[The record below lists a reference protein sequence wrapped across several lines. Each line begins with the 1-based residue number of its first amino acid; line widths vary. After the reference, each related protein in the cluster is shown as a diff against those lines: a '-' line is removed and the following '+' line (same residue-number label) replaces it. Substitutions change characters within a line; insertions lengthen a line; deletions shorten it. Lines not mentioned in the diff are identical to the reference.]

1 MRCFEQRPGNQSI
14 HFDCNDIH
22 VLSAYLKLISRL
34 VIEILIIPH
43 SVASWLQLPDLLPFR
58 LFSLLKSCHKSLPDK
73 LFEYNFNLF
82 HSFAISIFPQCS
94 IETYERNDTNP
105 RFQQRSRLNWS
116 CHSKRCS
123 AAQELVETRA
133 KSSEK
138 GGDGRDLL
146 GGSFGGAAAANAGRF
161 LRTCPPQ
168 FWTSCRAIFMA
179 ASALICRKNWYHW
192 PFFLTN
198 INCVFWKISY

>member
-43 SVASWLQLPDLLPFR
+43 SVASWLQLPDLLPFW

-138 GGDGRDLL
+138 GGDGRDSL
-146 GGSFGGAAAANAGRF
+146 GGSFGGVAAANAGRF
-161 LRTCPPQ
+161 LRSCPPH
-168 FWTSCRAIFMA
+168 FWTSCRATFTA
-179 ASALICRKNWYHW
+179 ASALICHENWSHW
-192 PFFLTN
+192 PLFLTK
-198 INCVFWKISY
+198 IVCVF

>member
-1 MRCFEQRPGNQSI
+1 MGCFEQRPGNQSI

-105 RFQQRSRLNWS
+105 RFQQRSRLN
-116 CHSKRCS
+116 
-123 AAQELVETRA
+123 
-133 KSSEK
+133 
-138 GGDGRDLL
+138 
-146 GGSFGGAAAANAGRF
+146 
-161 LRTCPPQ
+161 
-168 FWTSCRAIFMA
+168 
-179 ASALICRKNWYHW
+179 
-192 PFFLTN
+192 
-198 INCVFWKISY
+198 